1 MQHPSS
7 FRANFV
13 GTITPSLTSNPR
25 SFPLTTAKM
34 FRATSSRMAGYVSPS
49 IRRLRSLR
57 TNPISRVRPPNFL
70 LGRSGSNCNWECCV
84 DEWFCPDYATY
95 TDCSCS
101 HSFVFR
107 ENRVPYYQRLFQNHD
122 GKRQWWKVSL
132 GPMRFL
138 RPQHP
143 ATNI

>member
-34 FRATSSRMAGYVSPS
+34 FRATSSRMAG
-49 IRRLRSLR
+49 
-57 TNPISRVRPPNFL
+57 
-70 LGRSGSNCNWECCV
+70 
-84 DEWFCPDYATY
+84 
-95 TDCSCS
+95 
-101 HSFVFR
+101 FVFR

-122 GKRQWWKVSL
+122 GKRQWWKTSRSGYIMWPYLITTYTL
-132 GPMRFL
+132 GAASMYGMCRMVL
-138 RPQHP
+138 GKK
-143 ATNI
+143 TWY